1 MKPHLGACLN
11 QMVAI
16 KHILQNHNQGKLHA
30 ICRNAAPPKLR
41 FETCLSFWIMFF
53 VHYVSFVFIM
63 FGWFMFSFFYF
74 EPLQDYAAKMME
86 TTTTHEPEFQLQIQT
101 IDACTRNHRVSI
113 GKHKWWTA
121 RWAEKEHKID

>member
-1 MKPHLGACLN
+1 
-11 QMVAI
+11 MVVFLD
-16 KHILQNHNQGKLHA
+16 HVLCSLFF
-30 ICRNAAPPKLR
+30 IC
-41 FETCLSFWIMFF
+41 
-53 VHYVSFVFIM
+53 VHHVWMVHVL
-63 FGWFMFSFFYF
+63 FFYF

-86 TTTTHEPEFQLQIQT
+86 TTATHEPEFQLQIQT